1 MLSSSDARQL
11 QFIAE
16 IVKLCLLNDFA
27 ARVMQRLQRQLIG
40 MVLMSTNSTTKAR
53 VLRCCL

>member
-1 MLSSSDARQL
+1 MPSSSDARQL

-27 ARVMQRLQRQLIG
+27 ARV
-40 MVLMSTNSTTKAR
+40 VHYSDS
-53 VLRCCL
+53 